1 MNFQPSINIVHDV
14 GKVTLF
20 EQYVPNIKQLD
31 IINDILS
38 SVLLGEQH
46 AHLLVGP
53 YGAGKSL
60 VGAITT
66 TLLTQKKITKEVK
79 QFFKDVYT
87 VSPSLEER
95 FQTILTDKY
104 LKWLPITITG
114 KTGDF
119 ENILLESIQRQCSL
133 NDIQLNLKHDATYII
148 ELIEMWKNQY
158 HKVYIS
164 LGDVLSASDYT
175 VDLLVEKLENGETA
189 AVALFKTVYSKVVA
203 GTPFYNPNKID
214 FIEQLTYILE
224 QLLKKRIGLFIVFDE
239 FGRFLQT
246 ITASKLALTMQQI
259 QDVAELFN
267 RLTNVGLLMIT
278 HTGLQ
283 QYSNTNM
290 NLTHSELERVE
301 KRFIEH
307 RLESDSSIFYRS
319 AFKLLPKAEGQLA
332 DVFLSSDYDELSY
345 GIMKYN
351 LFPDMS
357 NDEIEGTIIEGCQP
371 IHPLTIQLIPSLS
384 NILGQNDRT
393 LYMFLNQFDVEA
405 EQGSWY
411 YADRLFDYFY
421 PDESMLLT
429 LDSMRYYR
437 LALNYKVSEKAL
449 RVVKLGTLLK
459 LVNNR
464 FLIRE
469 DFLQFALGLNE
480 NQVSNVLT
488 ELQEVK
494 LIRYN
499 PLNYAYELY
508 EGSLVALDNL
518 YNDVSRGYV
527 ITNTMREEAL
537 DEIHE
542 TRYYLP
548 LGYNTEKS
556 MTRYIERF
564 FLIGD
569 LFGKATH
576 YSDGMIAYIIPHN
589 ITEKH
594 KLKKYVESY
603 LKDDILFG
611 ITSIDMDVIGPI
623 IDEYLILNQMLKSV
637 AILNE
642 YYNMKREIELK
653 VETVIYELHQHLQSI
668 IKFNDSSVEY
678 FLSGEQ
684 IQIESVEGFEQ
695 FIDQWM
701 FNRFQLTPEVRNE
714 SFNKLNIM
722 PIQRKSAIIILDQLL
737 NPHFNGEFNING
749 TGPDYLIYAT
759 TFKNLNINF
768 IDLDIQPKKE
778 LAELR
783 IKLISFLEN
792 NNRNSIMELFN
803 IALEKPFG
811 IRKPLVPLFVTALL
825 KDKWHQMA
833 FYANDFS
840 VAQMTATILYEII
853 EQEVTFYEYEIY
865 QLSLEE
871 ESMLQD
877 LNSCFFKND
886 NELNLNNLF
895 KKLNQWLLGLP
906 RFTQVTKMQSEP
918 ILEFK
923 SIIRASETDP
933 LSAIKKLVSM
943 KLTSMD
949 LIKIKDELENFL
961 SYFKK
966 QLNEDTLATFNV
978 KAVEDIRLQYEQI
991 ILNSPQL
998 QEIVSLY
1005 EDKANID
1012 AVLVKVVGIRLEEWS
1027 DITYD
1032 SYLVTLKQHLMKSD
1046 LEEIRLI
1053 DGDQVLTVIQ
1063 EVELSVKGK
1072 TIYNQLQR
1080 IVEAGGR
1087 TMNPEEVKYIMY
1099 KILQGIK

>member
-1 MNFQPSINIVHDV
+1 MSFQPSINIVHDV
-14 GKVTLF
+14 GNVTLF
-20 EQYVPNIKQLD
+20 EEYVPNVKQLD
-31 IINDILS
+31 IMNEVLS
-38 SVLLGEQH
+38 NVLVGEQR

-60 VGAITT
+60 IGAITT
-66 TLLTQKKITKEVK
+66 TLLTQKKITKEIK

-87 VSPSLEER
+87 VSPSLEEQL
-95 FQTILTDKY
+95 QTTLSNRQ
-104 LKWLPITITG
+104 LKWIPITITG

-119 ENILLESIQRQCSL
+119 ENILLESIQKQCSVNGL
-133 NDIQLNLKHDATYII
+133 QLNLKHDATYIV

-158 HKVYIS
+158 NEVYIS
-164 LGDVLSASDYT
+164 LADVLSKSDYT
-175 VDLLVEKLENGETA
+175 VELLVEKLENGETA
-189 AVALFKTVYSKVVA
+189 AVALFKTIYSQVVA

-224 QLLKKRIGLFIVFDE
+224 QLLKKKIGLFIVFDE

-246 ITASKLALTMQQI
+246 ITSSKIALTMQQI
-259 QDVAELFN
+259 QDVAELIN
-267 RLTNVGLLMIT
+267 RLSNVGLLMIT

-283 QYSNTNM
+283 QYSNSNI
-290 NLTHSELERVE
+290 NLTQGELERVE
-301 KRFIEH
+301 KRFMEH

-319 AFKLLPKAEGQLA
+319 AYKLLPKAEGQLA

-405 EQGSWY
+405 EQGNWY

-459 LVNNR
+459 LINNR
-464 FLIRE
+464 FLIKE

-499 PLNYAYELY
+499 PLNNAYELY

-518 YNDVSRGYV
+518 YNEVTRSFV
-527 ITNTMREEAL
+527 ITNTMREAAL

-556 MTRYIERF
+556 MTRFIERF

-569 LFGKATH
+569 QSVESTR
-576 YSDGMIAYIIPHN
+576 YSDGMIAYIIPQN
-589 ITEKH
+589 ITEKD
-594 KLKKYVESY
+594 KVKKSVESY
-603 LKDDILFG
+603 LKNDILFG
-611 ITSIDMDVIGPI
+611 ITSIDMDEIGPI
-623 IDEYLILNQMLKSV
+623 VDEYLILNQILKSAV
-637 AILNE
+637 ILNE
-642 YYNMKREIELK
+642 DYNFKREIELK

-668 IKFNDSSVEY
+668 ITFNDSAVEY

-684 IQIESVEGFEQ
+684 IRIESVERFEQ

-701 FNRFQLTPEVRNE
+701 FERFKLTPEVRNE

-722 PIQRKSAIIILDQLL
+722 PIQRKSAIIILDQIL
-737 NPHFNGEFNING
+737 NPNFNGEFDING

-759 TFKNLNINF
+759 TFKNLKFDFN
-768 IDLDIQPKKE
+768 DLDNQPTKE

-783 IKLISFLEN
+783 TKLNCFIEN
-792 NNRNSIMELFN
+792 NSRKSIMELFN
-803 IALEKPFG
+803 IALEEPFG
-811 IRKPLVPLFVTALL
+811 IRKPLVPLFVISLL
-825 KDKWHQMA
+825 KDKWNQMA

-840 VAQMTATILYEII
+840 VAEVTATILYEIV
-853 EQEVTFYEYEIY
+853 EQEVMFYEYQIY

-871 ESMLQD
+871 QNMLKG
-877 LNSCFFKND
+877 LNSCFFND
-886 NELNLNNLF
+886 NNELNLNLVF
-895 KKLNQWLLGLP
+895 KKLNQWLLGLA
-906 RFTQVTKMQSEP
+906 RFTQVTKMQSEQ

-933 LSAIKKLVSM
+933 LLAIKRIVSM
-943 KLTSMD
+943 EITNVDLT
-949 LIKIKDELENFL
+949 KIKEELENFL
-961 SYFKK
+961 DYFKEH
-966 QLNEDTLATFNV
+966 LHEDTLASFNV
-978 KAVEDIRLQYEQI
+978 KVIEDIRLQHEHI
-991 ILNSPQL
+991 IQKSPQL
-998 QEIVSLY
+998 QEIISLY
-1005 EDKANID
+1005 EDNADID
-1012 AVLVKVVGIRLEEWS
+1012 AVILNVVGIRLEEWS

-1032 SYLVTLKQHLMKSD
+1032 SYLATLKQYLIESD
-1046 LEEIRLI
+1046 LEEIRLV
-1053 DGDQVLTVIQ
+1053 DGNQVLTTIQ

-1087 TMNPEEVKYIMY
+1087 TMNSEEVKYILY
-1099 KILQGIK
+1099 KILQRIK